1 MAEEFVVGLDLGT
14 TNVKAILFTTYGKV
28 VFAAEQTIQTF
39 YSQDHG
45 ATQNP
50 EEVEQAARLTLK
62 KVVQECKKMQGKIVA
77 VGFSAAMHTL
87 LFVDAR
93 LRPLANMLIWSDGR
107 SQEQVKELLAKHG
120 HAIYERTGTPIHPMN
135 PLVKLDWLK
144 RIGAVA
150 YKDAHFVMT
159 MKDYLV
165 AKWFGVRYIDYSMA
179 SSMGLFNIHTYDW
192 DEEALVLAGIDRK
205 QLSELVPPTYVLPKI
220 KLEVAEEL
228 GIHVDTPFVIGS
240 ADGQLA
246 NLGSGAIHE
255 GEVAITV
262 GTSGAVRQFVSDVS
276 LSSDQSTFC
285 YAFTKKK
292 KIIGGPTNNGGV
304 VLQWL
309 KDVLGFQDSFEQFL
323 QLADSVP
330 VGAEGIL
337 FLPYV
342 NGERAPL
349 WNQHA
354 KGTFFGLNI
363 THKKEQIVRAV
374 LEGITFN
381 LFQIA
386 SELQKQGSNHEKI
399 YVSGGLARSTIWLKM
414 LADIFGKEIYRTGT
428 PQTSAWGAAWTAL
441 VAIEKVSRFEEI
453 KNYQKVQEIIAPDHN
468 NHALY
473 MERYELFKKVSN
485 DLKKYY

>member
-1 MAEEFVVGLDLGT
+1 
-14 TNVKAILFTTYGKV
+14 
-28 VFAAEQTIQTF
+28 
-39 YSQDHG
+39 
-45 ATQNP
+45 
-50 EEVEQAARLTLK
+50 
-62 KVVQECKKMQGKIVA
+62 
-77 VGFSAAMHTL
+77 
-87 LFVDAR
+87 
-93 LRPLANMLIWSDGR
+93 
-107 SQEQVKELLAKHG
+107 
-120 HAIYERTGTPIHPMN
+120 
-135 PLVKLDWLK
+135 
-144 RIGAVA
+144 
-150 YKDAHFVMT
+150 MT

-309 KDVLGFQDSFEQFL
+309 KDVLELQDSFEQFL

-363 THKKEQIVRAV
+363 THKKEQIVRAA

-473 MERYELFKKVSN
+473 MERYELFKRVGN